1 MEAWNQVFRIRYGG
15 PKDTPPTVLRGTPP
29 NPLPLTLPPYSST
42 AEESTSSSESEGEE
56 PVAMETTSVANWE
69 SFQSEVSKQLL
80 ARHFYSCE
88 CCMCIHVRCFQIMY
102 LNCYLA
108 FAFGTKSWYFLAIT
122 LSIVS
127 MATGLSH
134 CRHMTKVRQS
144 VAHLVSSNMIQPHD
158 VTDDVTGGSPLS
170 EREWAEFSQLS
181 SSEVSG
187 CG

>member
-1 MEAWNQVFRIRYGG
+1 MCAHPPLQNKASTDHTHSPCDDEDMEAWNQVFRIRYGG

-108 FAFGTKSWYFLAIT
+108 FAFGTKSVFLGYNLEYCFHGYRAVT
-122 LSIVS
+122 LS
-127 MATGLSH
+127 SH
-134 CRHMTKVRQS
+134 DQGTS
-144 VAHLVSSNMIQPHD
+144 IS
-158 VTDDVTGGSPLS
+158 G
-170 EREWAEFSQLS
+170 S
-181 SSEVSG
+181 SSQQQHDPAS
-187 CG
+187 